1 MIWADQTIQEGLR
14 RGMDNGQINLLLEL
28 LQKLP
33 VDVVDCK
40 VADWEKHSL
49 PKLDMSQQKYIRG
62 KINGT
67 LAEVTLADKLGFKNV
82 IITCTPHLGQ
92 GLTSTVCTALF
103 TAQRLGMNIGF
114 CIDNASQFS
123 IEELCFLWRDIPIDG
138 IDTFIYGDKESLLD
152 PVAASRILTALLIKI
167 PACLEFHG
175 HNAYGLATGNAL
187 AALQVGVKRIAVAV
201 AGIGLQGHAA
211 VEEVIMAQ
219 KRLLGDASKETRHLA
234 LICSQI
240 LSAMGLILPKT
251 KAIIGQDIFAHESG
265 IHVDGVIKNPQMY
278 EAFSPEEVGLTRQ
291 LVIGKHSGNASIQ
304 AKFRQWNVSMSDNHA
319 QILLKQVRRMAVRQ
333 KKQIDDPVLWELYQ
347 AIQAKQEG

>member
-1 MIWADQTIQEGLR
+1 MIWVDQTLQEGLR
-14 RGMDNGQINLLLEL
+14 VGMDNGQINPLLEL

-33 VDVVDCK
+33 VDVIDCK
-40 VADWEKHSL
+40 VVDWEKHGL
-49 PKLDMSQQKYIRG
+49 PKLNLYQQKHIRG

-67 LAEVTLADKLGFKNV
+67 LAEVALADKLGFKNV
-82 IITCTPHLGQ
+82 IIACTPHLGQ
-92 GLTSTVCTALF
+92 GLTSTVCTAFF

-114 CIDNASQFS
+114 CIENASRFS

-138 IDTFIYGDKESLLD
+138 IDSFIYGDKESLLD
-152 PVAASRILTALLIKI
+152 PVAASRILASLLIKI
-167 PACLEFHG
+167 PVCLEFHG

-187 AALQVGVKRIAVAV
+187 AALQVGVKRIAAAV

-211 VEEVIMAQ
+211 VEELIMAQ
-219 KRLLGDASKETRHLA
+219 KRLLGKASKQTGHLA

-240 LSAMGLILPKT
+240 LFAMGLTLTKT

-304 AKFRQWNVSMSDNHA
+304 AKFRQWNISISDAHA
-319 QILLKQVRRMAVRQ
+319 QTLLKQVRRLAVRQ
-333 KKQIDDPVLWELYQ
+333 KKQVDDHALWELYQ
-347 AIQAKQEG
+347 AIQVKQEG